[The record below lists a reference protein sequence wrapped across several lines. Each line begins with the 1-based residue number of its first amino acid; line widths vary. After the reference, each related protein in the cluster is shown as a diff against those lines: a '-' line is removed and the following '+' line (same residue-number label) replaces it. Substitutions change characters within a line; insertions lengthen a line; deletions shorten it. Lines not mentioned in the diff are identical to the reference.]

1 MKKFGLNLFS
11 KSWDIGDIEFPVVVV
26 VGVQSHFH
34 VESNLGYVRLSWGW
48 VGVLTI
54 TPTYQKEQYYKL
66 RDKS

>member
-1 MKKFGLNLFS
+1 MKKFGLNRVS
-11 KSWDIGDIEFPVVVV
+11 KSWDIADIEFPVVVV
-26 VGVQSHFH
+26 VGVQS
-34 VESNLGYVRLSWGW
+34 VLSWGW